1 MRSGQLA
8 STLMGDVE
16 IMEWF
21 FAHTFGS
28 VLVAIITPVILMIIL
43 WQILPILDLVMLL
56 FAVTAVIIPIW
67 MKKEKQSAQGREVRE
82 ALADANAVTL
92 EGVQGLK
99 EILTLNYRT
108 GYEEKNRAYLE
119 HMYKKQFSYSKRL
132 GTEGM
137 LLQMVLG
144 VSGLVAALIAA
155 WYVGKDGMAV
165 SMYTVIVVLS
175 AMILGPVI
183 EVCNTARNFG
193 LIFASS
199 RPDLPGAGSKTAGAG
214 FRK

>member
-1 MRSGQLA
+1 MADTSDSGSGNA
-8 STLMGDVE
+8 SFCSNSGHHTDMDEKESDV
-16 IMEWF
+16 
-21 FAHTFGS
+21 
-28 VLVAIITPVILMIIL
+28 
-43 WQILPILDLVMLL
+43 
-56 FAVTAVIIPIW
+56 
-67 MKKEKQSAQGREVRE
+67 QGREVRE

-193 LIFASS
+193 LIFAAAD
-199 RPDLPGAGSKTAGAG
+199 RIYRVLEAKPAGAG